1 MIVYPKEDVHL
12 DRYVPEEIVLSC
24 ELSRPNGKVTWF
36 KDGQK
41 LQESENIKLKTEGPY
56 RRLKILR
63 SGVEDSGEYVCD
75 TADDSI
81 FFNLNIK
88 GIKFRFKYSMYK
100 KKEFVMSVC
109 DVIKLDEIILFKP
122 ELHELCAI
130 RSGTCI
136 KNIDMVNFDVMLTFV
151 ACPPKEP
158 PVRIVSP
165 SQSQMELCQQTSER
179 MVLSCEISRS
189 NATVRWYRDG
199 LEVEESDSLIL
210 EVDGVYRRLIIP
222 KPTVKDS
229 AEYVCDT
236 ADDSVT
242 FFVNIAGVSKTLYLI
257 VRNLKQMSVLS
268 VNNDLLTLC
277 RATS

>member
-88 GIKFRFKYSMYK
+88 GIKFNFKYSMYK
-100 KKEFVMSVC
+100 NNK
-109 DVIKLDEIILFKP
+109 II
-122 ELHELCAI
+122 
-130 RSGTCI
+130 T
-136 KNIDMVNFDVMLTFV
+136 
-151 ACPPKEP
+151 
-158 PVRIVSP
+158 
-165 SQSQMELCQQTSER
+165 TSY
-179 MVLSCEISRS
+179 S
-189 NATVRWYRDG
+189 TG
-199 LEVEESDSLIL
+199 
-210 EVDGVYRRLIIP
+210 
-222 KPTVKDS
+222 
-229 AEYVCDT
+229 
-236 ADDSVT
+236 
-242 FFVNIAGVSKTLYLI
+242 
-257 VRNLKQMSVLS
+257 
-268 VNNDLLTLC
+268 
-277 RATS
+277 